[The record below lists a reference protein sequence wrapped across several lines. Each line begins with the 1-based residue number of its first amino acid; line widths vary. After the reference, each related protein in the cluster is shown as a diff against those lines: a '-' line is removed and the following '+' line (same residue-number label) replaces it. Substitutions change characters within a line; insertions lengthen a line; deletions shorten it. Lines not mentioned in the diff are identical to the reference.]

1 MHSCAPTW
9 RAGKDNFKCNNYK
22 IPKIRHIEDLR
33 YWPINFNRDPV
44 VDLLLL
50 CSKVTQW
57 LKCSRR
63 SIIRT
68 FRANGVQSVIL
79 RVRNIKR
86 FYKGLLSQEDQTL
99 VRYDREFVSTGVR
112 FIKRLLY
119 SVTCF
124 ATIPI
129 SEKWN
134 QRLNRNL
141 NFVKEFRKS
150 LSVLWPTP
158 PGTLLGN
165 TSSLKRMGGW
175 PKPSSLSVVN
185 DIL

>member
-1 MHSCAPTW
+1 MHLCAPTG

-22 IPKIRHIEDLR
+22 IPKIRHIEDLLYYVNDQSISTEILLCLR
-33 YWPINFNRDPV
+33 GCRRKII
-44 VDLLLL
+44 DLLLL

-68 FRANGVQSVIL
+68 FRANGAQSVIL

-134 QRLNRNL
+134 QRFPRIP
-141 NFVKEFRKS
+141 E
-150 LSVLWPTP
+150 
-158 PGTLLGN
+158 
-165 TSSLKRMGGW
+165 
-175 PKPSSLSVVN
+175 KP
-185 DIL
+185 